1 MNNLMASTLQGIGVS
16 KGICIGPA
24 YVFYRE
30 LPEVL
35 EYSISK
41 YAADDEVKRF
51 EIAREQA
58 QQQLSNI
65 KDSISYDT
73 PHDITL
79 FIDTHL
85 LMLEDPVLYEDTVS
99 HIRARLCNAEWA
111 LQVQV
116 ERIVK
121 VFDDMDDPY
130 LKTRKDD
137 IIHVTERIQ
146 RCLMNEPEFTAD
158 EDKIDSDKLSARLKG
173 RIIVADDLTPADT
186 LLMQHQKIAGFITEY
201 GGPLSHTAILARNLG
216 IPAIVGVHDAK
227 HLIQANEQIILDG
240 NTGKVHINP
249 DRKSLANFKSLI
261 RDERQRRKKLFDLKN
276 KPALTKDGLKITLN
290 GNIDRP
296 ADVRVLRQYDH
307 TGVGLYRTEMLFIE
321 HANEPIN
328 INHKNTSQQSASY
341 PEEFPG
347 QYPSEEE
354 QFQTY
359 RRTLRSLK
367 GHPLTI
373 RTTDL
378 GADKELAETSQH
390 GPLVHNPALGLRAIR
405 RCLKDPSLF
414 LPQVKA
420 ILRTAGYG
428 PTCMM
433 IPMISCI
440 SELEQALELIE
451 QAKAELKS
459 RRVRYDKNIKIGAM
473 IEVPSA
479 ALVADSLAKKLDF
492 LSIGTNDLIQ
502 YTLAFDRIDDEVS
515 YLYNPLHPAVLKLIQ
530 MTLNAGEAEG
540 IEVSMC
546 GEMASDTHYT
556 RLLLGMGL
564 HSFSVQANS
573 LLDVKHIINR
583 SEISQLRPLS
593 EAILT
598 ITDPVEIKQAVSDL
612 NHQFD

>member
-1 MNNLMASTLQGIGVS
+1 MSSKLQGIGVS

-24 YVFYRE
+24 YVYYRE

-41 YAADDEVKRF
+41 YSADDEIKRF
-51 EIAREQA
+51 EDARIEA
-58 QQQLSNI
+58 QQQLNNI
-65 KDSISYDT
+65 KNNIASDT

-85 LMLEDPVLYEDTVS
+85 LMLDDPVLYEDTVS

-146 RCLMNEPEFTAD
+146 RCLMNEPEFNHA
-158 EDKIDSDKLSARLKG
+158 EDKLDSDKLGDHLKD

-227 HLIQANEQIILDG
+227 HLIQANELIVLDG
-240 NTGKVHINP
+240 NTGTIHINP
-249 DRKSLANFKSLI
+249 AKKELTHFRSLM
-261 RDERQRRKKLFDLKN
+261 RDERQRRKLLFDLKN
-276 KPALTKDGLKITLN
+276 KPAKTKDGFKINLH

-296 ADVRVLRQYDH
+296 ADVRALRQYDH

-321 HANEPIN
+321 HN
-328 INHKNTSQQSASY
+328 QL
-341 PEEFPG
+341 
-347 QYPSEEE
+347 PSEEE
-354 QFQTY
+354 QFETY
-359 RRTLRSLK
+359 RRALRSLK

-378 GADKELAETSQH
+378 GADKELANTTQH

-405 RCLKDPSLF
+405 RCLKDPSMF
-414 LPQVKA
+414 LPQIKA

-428 PTCMM
+428 PTHMM
-433 IPMISCI
+433 IPMISCV

-451 QAKAELKS
+451 QAKSELKS
-459 RRVRYDKNIKIGAM
+459 RRVRFDPEIKIGAM

-479 ALVADSLAKKLDF
+479 ALVADSLASKLDF

-530 MTLNAGEAEG
+530 MTLNAGEAQG
-540 IEVSMC
+540 IRVSMC
-546 GEMASDTHYT
+546 GEMASDTLYT

-564 HSFSVQANS
+564 QCFSVQANS
-573 LLDVKHIINR
+573 LLDVKHIINH
-583 SEISQLRPLS
+583 SEITHLRPLTEKIMS
-593 EAILT
+593 LS
-598 ITDPVEIKQAVSDL
+598 DPREIKLAVDEL
-612 NHQFD
+612 NQQFS